1 MPPKLQP
8 TLIEPG
14 DVIANNLGTP
24 APGNSNGNSMA
35 RSPGGINNPPPSVN
49 GDMKSNVSSFI
60 PAGIGNT
67 LSQIQNPASFG
78 QQLANQAK
86 QQVIGV
92 VDGVI
97 QRLKT
102 EIENTIGAKIKLE
115 VDHATAILDITS
127 KGIPTTTYDES
138 GTQVTVPPIYSA
150 EEVATNI
157 TRENDSY
164 NAQKVIIDNNLKT
177 LNDRLQKIILDPYL
191 KIKADIA
198 KAKLTKFDLKAR
210 IKALKAQM
218 DAQKLKQL
226 TLNIAKT
233 IIVSTSSLLT
243 QQLIKV
249 ISDNSALQ
257 DLVDKTNDIIDAAT
271 TIDELNQ
278 ARIARNG
285 CISKINAQEVR
296 IQAAIKVLNTI
307 NIILTVFNVLNK
319 VLTILNIP
327 SPFGI
332 AAKPLAMLNVNAGK
346 ILDGISAAV
355 CILIPILEG
364 AVFVLEDLKRQL
376 HDVNS
381 KLEEKTLALL
391 NDVELFDYLNQ
402 IKYSSDDPTSDINR
416 RPGETDEDYAN
427 RLRNSASLLA
437 LLEQQNPNADSTTL
451 QDLLNNSNIST
462 LSGLANQITPTD
474 TNNLGTYKGFTIFIK
489 EENDP
494 KYNVSGNKRH
504 YVMAVDTKNVERLKS
519 DFSFTLNPQQLVNQL
534 KIIIDRQN
542 LQG

>member
-1 MPPKLQP
+1 MKLQSEEQ
-8 TLIEPG
+8 LPG

-24 APGNSNGNSMA
+24 VSNNNNGNSMGSSA
-35 RSPGGINNPPPSVN
+35 GGSYSPPSSTG

-60 PAGIGNT
+60 PEGVGNT
-67 LSQIQNPASFG
+67 LSQIQNPSSFG

-92 VDGVI
+92 VLGPI
-97 QRLKT
+97 QKLKD
-102 EIENTIGAKIKLE
+102 EIEKTIGAKIKLE
-115 VDHATAILDITS
+115 VDHATAIFDITS

-138 GTQVTVPPIYSA
+138 GTQVVVPPIYSA

-157 TRENDSY
+157 TKENDSY
-164 NAQKVIIDNNLKT
+164 NIQKIIIDNNLKT

-191 KIKADIA
+191 KIKTDIA
-198 KAKLTKFDLKAR
+198 KAKLDKASLKTR

-218 DAQKLKQL
+218 DTQKLKQL
-226 TLNIAKT
+226 SLNIAKT
-233 IIVSTSSLLT
+233 IIVTTSSLLN

-249 ISDNSALQ
+249 ITDNGALQ
-257 DLVDKTNDIIDAAT
+257 DLVDKTNNIIDAAI

-307 NIILTVFNVLNK
+307 SIILIVFDVLDRI
-319 VLTILNIP
+319 LTILNIP

-332 AAKPLAMLNVNAGK
+332 AAKPLAILNVNSRT
-346 ILDGISAAV
+346 ILQGISAAV
-355 CILIPILEG
+355 AILLPVLQG
-364 AVFVLEDLKRQL
+364 AIFVLEDLKRQL

-381 KLEEKTLALL
+381 NLEEKTLLLL

-416 RPGETDEDYAN
+416 RPDETDAEYAD
-427 RLRNSASLLA
+427 RLRNSTSLLN
-437 LLEQQNPNADSTTL
+437 LLEQQNPNADSNTL
-451 QDLLNNSNIST
+451 QDLLNNSNLST
-462 LSGLANQITPTD
+462 LSGLANQITPNN
-474 TNNLGTYKGFTIFIK
+474 TNNLGTYKGFTFITK
-489 EENDP
+489 EETDP

-504 YVMAVDTKNVERLKS
+504 YVVAIDTKNVERLKS
-519 DFSFTLNPQQLVNQL
+519 DFSFTLNPQQLVSQL

>member
-1 MPPKLQP
+1 MQQL
-8 TLIEPG
+8 PG
-14 DVIANNLGTP
+14 DVVAQDLGIP
-24 APGNSNGNSMA
+24 APNNSNGNSFA
-35 RSPGGINNPPPSVN
+35 QSPGGTYNPPPSAN

-60 PAGIGNT
+60 PAGVGNT

-92 VDGVI
+92 VDGVV
-97 QRLKT
+97 QRLRT

-115 VDHATAILDITS
+115 VDHAASILDITS

-150 EEVATNI
+150 QEVADNI
-157 TRENDSY
+157 VRENDSY
-164 NAQKVIIDNNLKT
+164 NAQKIIIDNNLKT

-191 KIKADIA
+191 KIKTDIA
-198 KAKLTKFDLKAR
+198 KAKLNNASLKTR

-271 TIDELNQ
+271 TINELNQ

-307 NIILTVFNVLNK
+307 NVILTVFNVLNK

-327 SPFGI
+327 SPFGV

-402 IKYSSDDPTSDINR
+402 IKYSSNDPTSDINR
-416 RPGETDEDYAN
+416 RPGETDADYAN
-427 RLRNSASLLA
+427 RLRNSTTLLN

-451 QDLLNNSNIST
+451 QDLLNNSNLST
-462 LSGLANQITPTD
+462 LSGLANQITPTN
-474 TNNLGTYKGFTIFIK
+474 TNNLGTYNGFTFVVK

-519 DFSFTLNPQQLVNQL
+519 DYSFTLNPQQLVSQL

>member
-1 MPPKLQP
+1 MKLQSEEQ
-8 TLIEPG
+8 LPG

-24 APGNSNGNSMA
+24 VSNNNIVSPPGETYM
-35 RSPGGINNPPPSVN
+35 PPSSTG

-60 PAGIGNT
+60 PSGVGNT
-67 LSQIQNPASFG
+67 LSQIQNPSAFG

-92 VDGVI
+92 VNDVI
-97 QRLKT
+97 QRLRI

-138 GTQVTVPPIYSA
+138 GNQVVVPPVFSA
-150 EEVATNI
+150 EEVAVNI
-157 TRENDSY
+157 AKENDSY
-164 NAQKVIIDNNLKT
+164 NAQKIIIDNNLKT

-191 KIKADIA
+191 KIKTDIA
-198 KAKLTKFDLKAR
+198 KAKLDKTSLKTR

-257 DLVDKTNDIIDAAT
+257 DLVNKTNDIIDAAT
-271 TIDELNQ
+271 TIDEINQ

-285 CISKINAQEVR
+285 CISKINAQEKR

-327 SPFGI
+327 SPLGV

-364 AVFVLEDLKRQL
+364 AIFVLEDLKKQL
-376 HDVNS
+376 RDVNL

-391 NDVELFDYLNQ
+391 SDVELFDYLNQ

-416 RPGETDEDYAN
+416 RPGETDDEYAD
-427 RLRNSASLLA
+427 RLRNSSSLLA

-451 QDLLNNSNIST
+451 QDLLNNSNLST

-474 TNNLGTYKGFTIFIK
+474 TNNLGTYKGFTFVIK

-494 KYNVSGNKRH
+494 KFNVNGNKRH
-504 YVMAVDTKNVERLKS
+504 YVIGIDTKNVERLKS

-534 KIIIDRQN
+534 KIIIDQQN

>member
-1 MPPKLQP
+1 MQQL
-8 TLIEPG
+8 PG
-14 DVIANNLGTP
+14 DVVAQDLGIP
-24 APGNSNGNSMA
+24 APNNSNGNSFA
-35 RSPGGINNPPPSVN
+35 QSPGGTYNPPPSAN

-60 PAGIGNT
+60 PAGVGNT

-92 VDGVI
+92 VDGVV
-97 QRLKT
+97 QRLRT

-115 VDHATAILDITS
+115 VDHAAAILDITS

-150 EEVATNI
+150 QEVADNI
-157 TRENDSY
+157 VRENDSY
-164 NAQKVIIDNNLKT
+164 NAQKIIIDNNLKT

-191 KIKADIA
+191 KIKTDIA
-198 KAKLTKFDLKAR
+198 KAKLNNASLKTR

-257 DLVDKTNDIIDAAT
+257 DLVDKTNDIIDTAT
-271 TIDELNQ
+271 TINELNQ

-307 NIILTVFNVLNK
+307 NVILTVFNVLNK

-327 SPFGI
+327 SPFGV

-402 IKYSSDDPTSDINR
+402 IKYSSNDPTSDINR
-416 RPGETDEDYAN
+416 RPGETDADYAN
-427 RLRNSASLLA
+427 RLRNSTTLLN

-451 QDLLNNSNIST
+451 QDLLNNSNLST
-462 LSGLANQITPTD
+462 LSGLANQITPTN
-474 TNNLGTYKGFTIFIK
+474 TNNLGTYNVFTFVVK

-504 YVMAVDTKNVERLKS
+504 YVMAVDTKNIERLKS
-519 DFSFTLNPQQLVNQL
+519 DYSFTLNPQQLVSQL

>member
-1 MPPKLQP
+1 MPQSKLEER
-8 TLIEPG
+8 LPG
-14 DVIANNLGTP
+14 DVVANNLGTP
-24 APGNSNGNSMA
+24 VFNNSTSGNNKPFSSTG
-35 RSPGGINNPPPSVN
+35 

-60 PAGIGNT
+60 PAGVGNT
-67 LSQIQNPASFG
+67 LSQIQKPASFG
-78 QQLANQAK
+78 QQLTNQAK

-92 VDGVI
+92 VNGVV
-97 QRLKT
+97 QRLRT
-102 EIENTIGAKIKLE
+102 EIENTISAKVKLE
-115 VDHATAILDITS
+115 VDHAKTILDITS

-150 EEVATNI
+150 EEVAINI
-157 TRENDSY
+157 AKENDSY
-164 NAQKVIIDNNLKT
+164 NAQKIIIDNDLKT
-177 LNDRLQKIILDPYL
+177 LNTRLQKIINDPYL
-191 KIKADIA
+191 KIKTDVA
-198 KAKLTKFDLKAR
+198 KAKLSKAGLKAR
-210 IKALKAQM
+210 IKALKVQM

-233 IIVSTSSLLT
+233 IIISTSSLLT

-271 TIDELNQ
+271 TINELNQ

-296 IQAAIKVLNTI
+296 IQAAIKVLNI
-307 NIILTVFNVLNK
+307 ISVILTVFNVLNRI
-319 VLTILNIP
+319 LSILNIP
-327 SPFGI
+327 SPFGV

-355 CILIPILEG
+355 AILLPILQG

-376 HDVNS
+376 RDVNS

-391 NDVELFDYLNQ
+391 SNVELFDYLNQ

-427 RLRNSASLLA
+427 RLRNSSSLLA

-451 QDLLNNSNIST
+451 QDLLNNSNLST
-462 LSGLANQITPTD
+462 LSGLANQITPTN
-474 TNNLGTYKGFTIFIK
+474 TNNLGTYNGFTFVVK

-504 YVMAVDTKNVERLKS
+504 YVVAVDTKNIERLKS
-519 DFSFTLNPQQLVNQL
+519 DYSFTLNPQQLVSQL
-534 KIIIDRQN
+534 KIIIDQQN